1 MSELFSDVENEIRNR
16 GPGEREKVME
26 GREERREK
34 GMIEGMAEL
43 DLNLGSLPPG

>member
-26 GREERREK
+26 GREERRK
-34 GMIEGMAEL
+34 GGKKE
-43 DLNLGSLPPG
+43 